1 MASKYADVCPD
12 TVARLQTQ
20 AAARYKS
27 AKEADK
33 AVRTALHQI
42 TGAFMTPEELKRAR
56 RLLSSGDTDPDRA
69 LSETLSLHASTRE
82 RLPHMDAFYDA
93 LLQPLHAHTLL
104 DLACGLNPLY
114 LGSRG
119 YAMRGLDISGG
130 CVSLVNDWAAAR
142 GWDVS
147 AECQDLLCD
156 PPLAEADAALAMKLL
171 PVLEQQEKGAA
182 MRLLARVPA
191 PLIVVTFPMKTLGG
205 RGVGMERHYSEWFE
219 GAARGLFDI
228 LRRDVLF
235 GELCYIVRRSEGS
248 CPYSMSS
255 PPPSAT

>member
-12 TVARLQTQ
+12 TVARLEAR

-42 TGAFMTPEELKRAR
+42 TGAFMTPDELKRAR
-56 RLLSSGDTDPDRA
+56 RLLSSGDADPDRA
-69 LSETLSLHASTRE
+69 LSETLALHASTRE

-104 DLACGLNPLY
+104 DLACGLNPIY

-119 YAMRGLDISGG
+119 YAVRGVDISGG
-130 CVSLVNDWAAAR
+130 CVDLVNDWAAAR

-147 AECQDLLCD
+147 AECRDLLCE
-156 PPLAEADAALAMKLL
+156 PPLPEADAALAMKLL

-182 MRLLARVPA
+182 MKLLERVPA
-191 PLIVVTFPMKTLGG
+191 PVIIVTFPMKTLGG
-205 RGVGMERHYSEWFE
+205 RGVGMEKHYSEWFE
-219 GAARGLFDI
+219 SAARGRFDV
-228 LRRDVLF
+228 LRREALF
-235 GELCYIVRRSEGS
+235 GELCYIVRRSEG
-248 CPYSMSS
+248 
-255 PPPSAT
+255 